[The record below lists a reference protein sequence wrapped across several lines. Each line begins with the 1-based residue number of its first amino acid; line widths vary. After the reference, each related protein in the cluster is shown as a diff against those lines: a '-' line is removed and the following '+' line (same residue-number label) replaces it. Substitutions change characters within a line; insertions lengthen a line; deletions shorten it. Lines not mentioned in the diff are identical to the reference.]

1 MSLRRHPFFIYGQL
15 IEENN
20 NTLDKTIEYEYN
32 TSTGN
37 LDSVTN
43 NGTVTTF
50 GYTDVAHPDRLTS
63 YNGKAITYNDNGG
76 VASYDGWDYTWTK
89 GKLSRIKKNMG
100 NSSRAII
107 GPGLAPSKT
116 YTFGYNGLGQRISQ
130 NYSYFFL
137 GDSIIPVQQGEIT
150 AYNKSFSYDHLG
162 RLIAENIDKTFHGV
176 GTESSKIVY
185 LYDESGIIGMQYTNS
200 TTATTNT
207 YYFLRNLQG
216 DVVAIYDTTGNK
228 VVEYSYDAWGNCTI
242 ESATTNYPLAH
253 ANPIR
258 YRGYYYD
265 EATKLYYLN
274 ARYYNPQWRRFI
286 SPDDTAYLDPE
297 TPNGLNLYAYCGNDP
312 VNYADP
318 SGHSLTAVI
327 ATIGLF
333 IGLTAGLGYAAYTDY
348 QDDYIVN
355 GSIGWQTYLGYGLIG
370 GAIGTGIG
378 FTIGY
383 FGGSAI
389 SSYVGGVLSSMGGSS
404 ALAIAGGGTV
414 AVVNVGILGAVLAA
428 GLGIAFFSKP
438 NSGRIRFSDGTG
450 IDPLTGKPVT
460 NEKRAYEIYR
470 SLTDPIKKANWK
482 KWLKGKGWRTNHL
495 K

>member
-107 GPGLAPSKT
+107 GPSFAPSKT
-116 YTFGYNGLGQRISQ
+116 YTFDYNGLGQRISQ